1 MDYRISKA
9 AKAASEYIIQKA
21 SEKKFG
27 DITVRV
33 SLKDGVPVKIEKTY
47 CEYYTI
53 SKNACSQGHFYA
65 AVNVTVRATH
75 ERATPKG
82 LLCKAFCD
90 YYTIRESN
98 L

>member
-33 SLKDGVPVKIEKTY
+33 SLKDYK
-47 CEYYTI
+47 
-53 SKNACSQGHFYA
+53 
-65 AVNVTVRATH
+65 
-75 ERATPKG
+75 
-82 LLCKAFCD
+82 
-90 YYTIRESN
+90 
-98 L
+98 